1 MSAKI
6 AKILKIRNILKKY
19 QKQFIKINNGCV
31 LEGRDAS
38 TKILPNSDIKFYFI
52 CNLNIAAMRRFKEL
66 KKPQKISILRM

>member
-38 TKILPNSDIKFYFI
+38 TKILQIQTLNFI
-52 CNLNIAAMRRFKEL
+52 LFALKYCSVRRFKEL